1 MHSKMDNLTKNFLD
15 KILLLA
21 DYLEFLGENRFKII
35 AYRRAVRSIEE
46 NGKNIAELYRSGE
59 LKNISGVGDAV
70 FKKVGEIIETG
81 KLGKLEEIS
90 ATIPKNVRN
99 MLEKLPVS
107 GKKVRSLVDNGIDSM
122 EKLRFAVMSKKLNE
136 IPKLGK
142 ISIEK
147 IEKYFQI

>member
-1 MHSKMDNLTKNFLD
+1 MDNLTKNFLD

-35 AYRRAVRSIEE
+35 AYRRAVRSVEE

-70 FKKVGEIIETG
+70 FKKVGEIIKTG
-81 KLGKLEEIS
+81 KLGKLEEVS
-90 ATIPKNVRN
+90 ATIPKNVRK